1 VDTAKSA
8 VGEDT
13 AALLGGTLINLV
25 ALLTGEQGKLPAAGR
40 RPVTLIVDE
49 LQTMPGAD
57 YESILSELAKFGGN
71 LVLSTQSLGRLEA
84 LDRDRHRALRASV
97 FANVDGL
104 FAFNVSADDARVL
117 ARELG
122 GDLDEQDLLELG
134 EHRCY
139 ARLSVRGERLPT
151 FSVHLDPPPAGDP
164 ALAGRLAAVSAAR
177 YGRARTAVERDLQAA
192 MRRIQAAGTGGSD
205 EARGNGS
212 KGQSTK
218 GSSAHGNGHAEPPK
232 PRNYKRPP
240 KTVASDPQQAEL
252 PGAGASKP

>member
-1 VDTAKSA
+1 
-8 VGEDT
+8 
-13 AALLGGTLINLV
+13 
-25 ALLTGEQGKLPAAGR
+25 
-40 RPVTLIVDE
+40 
-49 LQTMPGAD
+49 MPGAD

-71 LVLSTQSLGRLEA
+71 LVLSTQSLGRLDA

-177 YGRARTAVERDLQAA
+177 YGRPRPAVERDLQAA
-192 MRRIQAAGTGGSD
+192 MRRIQAAAEAAGTGGSD

-212 KGQSTK
+212 KGQSAK
-218 GSSAHGNGHAEPPK
+218 GSNAHGNGHAEPPK

-240 KTVASDPQQAEL
+240 KAVASDPQQGEL
-252 PGAGASKP
+252 PLTGASRP